1 MTCCDDGGL
10 IVSTDLGDASG
21 PGYLGRLLRWKSAT
35 LVSAAV
41 ALWVTMAEVD
51 RLIAG
56 AVPAGGGASRTASGL
71 QGLEAFART
80 DSWKI
85 WQNLEAEQAAELG
98 SYLQTYAVADCLFAL
113 SYFLLLWRVIGTF
126 WWLRVLMVGVLIC
139 EVAESS
145 LLYEL
150 AMHFEQADLPGPL
163 AGFAC
168 AKWALLALFVI
179 SIFYYQVLRRR
190 LSAGLRRTRQAVLL
204 QRLSFFAV
212 LAVAAMAL
220 IPIPGVS
227 DQLPDAQRAWAED
240 GLTTHWRWASF
251 AVLGGTVGLF
261 VLGRRRS
268 ELAWDLYVNQTPKNP
283 AVIAW
288 WAYGPALVVMGL
300 LMAAL
305 AGRLPL
311 PPIFLWMLP
320 FLSVPFVVVFLSLI
334 LRSCRPS
341 QAPPAWPP
349 DQPRAVDAW
358 RCGDVLSC
366 SFLVVSGI
374 ALIRSFTG
382 PAVLG
387 LANGESQP
395 VGWSWLFLGLGWVTV
410 LGAFPAMR
418 LLLRMT
424 LQLVSGPQ
432 ISGLLDPTS
441 HNPVIARVASWV
453 FLLLAAA
460 VLVFLLAFPAGTTKT
475 IGVPATAVVSVLAW
489 TVVVGFLVVELQNQR
504 AMWIFEK
511 VGLRAN
517 PLVSLVLL
525 TLFIG
530 SLGGGDS
537 RIHAIRENGNGQEQA
552 RRLTVTEY
560 FKPWATA
567 NEGCTTSAGTGT
579 STAKVRPVIFVAAE
593 GGGIR
598 AAAWTAAAFEKLGEI
613 PCARESVVLSSGVSG
628 GSLGLVVAKLYG
640 DDTDGSNETAVDVV
654 ARLAEPDALAAGVA
668 GALVGDLVAGGTDVL
683 VGTGPAT
690 ASGAAAWQ
698 DRAGAMERAWE
709 ESADRLAQRWEPA
722 GTKSGRTG
730 ALVLNSTASGIG
742 CRLLISQLNLDSPP
756 DVQSAVEG
764 LPQNESCR
772 EGSTPLSLDL
782 LAKGACPLN
791 LSWSTAAMLSARFPI
806 ISPAGRVPYRHG
818 NNGTCDAGHAY
829 QAIDGGYSEGS
840 GLGIIHDLWP
850 SFQAEFRK
858 LNGAAGVEGPFLVPV
873 FLFLQNS
880 AGSDLIPGPPELA
893 GELAVPLVGIS
904 AKNLQ
909 SDSTTWIQRLNASAN
924 VCASAA
930 LDVPD
935 DPAASSEG
943 RNVRPPDPA
952 AEQCRIATE
961 AFARHLGGNSVRV
974 APDSRPALD
983 PPLGWTLSKLSQ
995 ERLRQAMDAETP
1007 CPGESTECPPLAR
1020 LLKALRG

>member
-1 MTCCDDGGL
+1 M
-10 IVSTDLGDASG
+10 STVVENVDWPD
-21 PGYLGRLLRWKSAT
+21 YFGRLLRWKSAT
-35 LVSAAV
+35 LVSAVV

-56 AVPAGGGASRTASGL
+56 AVPAGGGASRTAAGL
-71 QGLEAFART
+71 QSLEAAART
-80 DSWKI
+80 DSWVL
-85 WQNLEAEQAAELG
+85 WQNLEDEQAAELE
-98 SYLQTYAVADCLFAL
+98 SYLHIYAVADFLFAL
-113 SYFLLLWRVIGTF
+113 SYIILLWRVIGAHR
-126 WWLRVLMVGVLIC
+126 WLRTLMGGVLAC
-139 EVAESS
+139 EVAESG
-145 LLYEL
+145 LLIY
-150 AMHFEQADLPGPL
+150 L
-163 AGFAC
+163 AGNFEA
-168 AKWALLALFVI
+168 AGPATALADVARVKWVLLALFGI
-179 SIFYYQVLRRR
+179 SIFYYPVLRQS
-190 LSAGLRRTRQAVLL
+190 LAAGLRRTGRAVLL

-212 LAVAAMAL
+212 LVIAAMAL

-227 DQLPDAQRAWAED
+227 DQLPDAQRAWAGE
-240 GLTTHWRWASF
+240 GLTAHWRWALSM
-251 AVLGGTVGLF
+251 VVTGTAGLF

-268 ELAWDLYVNQTPKNP
+268 ELAWDLYVNPEPKKP
-283 AVIAW
+283 AVIGW
-288 WAYGPALVVMGL
+288 WAYGPALVVVGL
-300 LMAAL
+300 IWAAW
-305 AGRLPL
+305 AERLPL
-311 PPIFLWMLP
+311 APIFWWMLP
-320 FLSVPFVVVFLSLI
+320 FLGVVFVVVFFSLW
-334 LRSCRPS
+334 LRSRYPS
-341 QAPPAWPP
+341 DVPPACPP
-349 DQPRAVDAW
+349 DQARAVDAW

-382 PAVLG
+382 PVVLG
-387 LANGESQP
+387 LANGGLQAF
-395 VGWSWLFLGLGWVTV
+395 GWSWLFLGMGWVTV

-418 LLLRMT
+418 FLLLKTR
-424 LQLVSGPQ
+424 QLVAGPQ
-432 ISGLLDPTS
+432 LSGLLDPTS
-441 HNPVIARVASWV
+441 HNPVIARIASWV

-460 VLVFLLAFPAGTTKT
+460 ALVFLLAFPAGTTRRL
-475 IGVPATAVVSVLAW
+475 GVPATAVASVLAW

-517 PLVSLVLL
+517 PVVSLVLL
-525 TLFIG
+525 TLFVG

-537 RIHAIRENGNGQEQA
+537 RTHAIRETVNSQEQSG
-552 RRLTVTEY
+552 RLALADY
-560 FKPWATA
+560 FKQWRTA
-567 NEGCTTSAGTGT
+567 NAGCTTAAGTGA
-579 STAKVRPVIFVAAE
+579 STARVRPVIFVAAE

-628 GSLGLVVAKLYG
+628 GSLGLVVSRLYG
-640 DDTDGSNETAVDVV
+640 NNQEGDTETAVDVV
-654 ARLAEPDALAAGVA
+654 AQLAGPDALAAGVA

-690 ASGAAAWQ
+690 GSGAAWQ
-698 DRAGAMERAWE
+698 DRAGAMESAWE
-709 ESADRLAQRWEPA
+709 TSADRLAQRWEPVSPS
-722 GTKSGRTG
+722 SGRTG

-742 CRLLISQLNLDSPP
+742 CRLLISQLDLDGVS
-756 DVQSAVEG
+756 DVQDAVEG

-806 ISPAGRVPYRHG
+806 ISPAGRVPYRYG
-818 NNGTCDAGHAY
+818 ATDKDEGKCDAGHAY

-840 GLGIIHDLWP
+840 GLGTIHDLWP
-850 SFQAEFRK
+850 SFQTELRK
-858 LNGAAGVEGPFLVPV
+858 LNDAAGAEGPFLVPV

-909 SDSTTWIQRLNASAN
+909 SDSTTWMQRLNAAAN
-924 VCASAA
+924 VCGSAA
-930 LDVPD
+930 LDMPD
-935 DPAASSEG
+935 DGAVASESNVPPSEKPAEH
-943 RNVRPPDPA
+943 
-952 AEQCRIATE
+952 CREATK
-961 AFARHLGGNSVRV
+961 AFIGHLGGNSVRV

-995 ERLRQAMDAETP
+995 ERLRLAMDAEAA
-1007 CPGESTECPPLAR
+1007 CPGESRECPPFAR
-1020 LLKALRG
+1020 LLEALRN

>member
-1 MTCCDDGGL
+1 MSRVVGG
-10 IVSTDLGDASG
+10 TGQPD
-21 PGYLGRLLRWKSAT
+21 YLGRLLRWKSAT
-35 LVSAAV
+35 LVSVVV

-71 QGLEAFART
+71 QGLEAVART
-80 DSWKI
+80 DSWRI
-85 WQNLEAEQAAELG
+85 WQNLETEQAGELG

-113 SYFLLLWRVIGTF
+113 SYFLLLWRVIGVHR
-126 WWLRVLMVGVLIC
+126 WLRTLMVVILIC

-150 AMHFEQADLPGPL
+150 ATHFVQADLASAL
-163 AGFAC
+163 ARFSV
-168 AKWALLALFVI
+168 AKWALLALFAT
-179 SIFYYQVLRRR
+179 SIFYYEVLRQK
-190 LSAGLRRTRQAVLL
+190 LATGLRRTRQAVLL
-204 QRLSFFAV
+204 QRLSFVAV
-212 LAVAAMAL
+212 LAIAAMAL
-220 IPIPGVS
+220 IPIAGVS
-227 DQLPDAQRAWAED
+227 DQLPDAQRAWAGE
-240 GLTTHWRWASF
+240 GLTTHWQWASGV
-251 AVLGGTVGLF
+251 VLGGTVGLF

-268 ELAWDLYVNQTPKNP
+268 ELAWDLYEKQEPKLP
-283 AVIAW
+283 ANISW
-288 WAYGPALVVMGL
+288 WAYGPALVVIGL
-300 LMAAL
+300 LVAAG

-311 PPIFLWMLP
+311 PPIFWWMLP
-320 FLSVPFVVVFLSLI
+320 FLSVPFLVVSLSLI
-334 LRSCRPS
+334 LRSYYPS
-341 QAPPAWPP
+341 EAPPAWPP

-382 PAVLG
+382 PVVLG
-387 LANGESQP
+387 LANGGLQP
-395 VGWSWLFLGLGWVTV
+395 FGWSWLFLGMGWVTV

-418 LLLRMT
+418 FLLRIT
-424 LQLVSGPQ
+424 RQLVAGPQ
-432 ISGLLDPTS
+432 LSGLLDPTS
-441 HNPVIARVASWV
+441 HNPVIARIASWV
-453 FLLLAAA
+453 FLLVAAA
-460 VLVFLLAFPAGTTKT
+460 ALVYLLALPAETTKT

-525 TLFIG
+525 TLFVG
-530 SLGGGDS
+530 TLGGGDS
-537 RIHAIRENGNGQEQA
+537 RIHAIRDNGNGQEQPE
-552 RRLTVTEY
+552 RLALADY
-560 FKPWATA
+560 FNKWTTA
-567 NEGCTTSAGTGT
+567 NAGCTTAAGTGT
-579 STAKVRPVIFVAAE
+579 STARVRPVIFVAAE

-628 GSLGLVVAKLYG
+628 GSLGLVVSRLYG
-640 DDTDGSNETAVDVV
+640 NKPDGDKENAVDVV

-668 GALVGDLVAGGTDVL
+668 GALVGDLVAGSTDFL
-683 VGTGPAT
+683 VATDTTG
-690 ASGAAAWQ
+690 SGAAWQ

-709 ESADRLAQRWEPA
+709 ASADRLAQRWEPA
-722 GTKSGRTG
+722 RPASGRTG

-742 CRLLISQLNLDSPP
+742 CRLLISQLDLDGAP
-756 DVQSAVEG
+756 DVQNAVEG
-764 LPQNESCR
+764 LPQNENCR
-772 EGSTPLSLDL
+772 EASTPLSLDL

-818 NNGTCDAGHAY
+818 DTRTCDAGHAY

-840 GLGIIHDLWP
+840 GLGSIHDLWP
-850 SFQAEFRK
+850 SFQTELRK
-858 LNGAAGVEGPFLVPV
+858 LNDAAGVEGPFLVPV

-893 GELAVPLVGIS
+893 GELAVPLLGIS

-909 SDSTTWIQRLNASAN
+909 SDSTTWMQRLDASAD
-924 VCASAA
+924 VCASAP

-935 DPAASSEG
+935 DRAAPSEG
-943 RNVRPPDPA
+943 NVPQPDEP
-952 AEQCRIATE
+952 AEQCREATQ

-995 ERLRQAMDAETP
+995 DRLRQAMDAESS
-1007 CPGESTECPPLAR
+1007 CPGESSKCPPFAR
-1020 LLKALRG
+1020 LLEALRD